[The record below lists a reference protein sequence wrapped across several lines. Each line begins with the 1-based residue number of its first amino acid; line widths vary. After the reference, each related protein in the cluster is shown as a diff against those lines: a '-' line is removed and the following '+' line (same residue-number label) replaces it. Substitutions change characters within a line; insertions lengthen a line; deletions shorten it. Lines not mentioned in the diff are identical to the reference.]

1 MLMRVVTDF
10 PERLQPGVRLFLGDA
25 YQEVHIRSLRAH
37 NQGMLIAFNEFEGKD
52 AIDHIRNQWLF
63 VRAEDRPALPEGQYY
78 QHQLIGLK
86 VISDEGQAL
95 GQLAEILETGANDV
109 YVVRGGGG
117 KDVLLPAIEDVILG
131 IDLDKKE
138 MRVHVLPGLID

>member
-1 MLMRVVTDF
+1 
-10 PERLQPGVRLFLGDA
+10 
-25 YQEVHIRSLRAH
+25 
-37 NQGMLIAFNEFEGKD
+37 
-52 AIDHIRNQWLF
+52 
-63 VRAEDRPALPEGQYY
+63 LPEGQYY